1 MEESSQINK
10 NPTNIILILFRYRI
24 IILVSIL
31 ISIFISLIYG
41 FTAPIKY
48 SSNVTVIQNEKI
60 SSSAMPS
67 FSNALGGLAGI
78 PGLGV
83 GADDSK
89 LNIALARMD
98 SRVFSNEL
106 FRNYELY
113 PYLFPDLWN
122 KETNDWI
129 SAAPSNEDV
138 FKEVKKIFS
147 VSSNK
152 LTGIT
157 SVTVIHPDPNFTAFL
172 ANKII
177 EKINFDMR
185 QEEIRDSQRSID
197 YLKEELKSTNLV
209 NIESVFYSLIEQE
222 TQKGMLANV
231 DKDFMF
237 KVIDP
242 AVVPD
247 SRYSPRRSRILLIG
261 TSLGFLTGIFLA
273 LLFNFYQ
280 EERKTLELNK
290 QS

>member
-1 MEESSQINK
+1 MEDSSQINK
-10 NPTNIILILFRYRI
+10 NPTNIIFIFLRYRET
-24 IILVSIL
+24 ILAAIL
-31 ISIFISLIYG
+31 ISVAISLIYG

-48 SSNVTVIQNEKI
+48 SSNVTLVQNEKI
-60 SSSAMPS
+60 SSGSMPS

-78 PGLGV
+78 TGLGV

-106 FRNYELY
+106 FRNYELH

-129 SAAPSNEDV
+129 SAAPSNEDI

-157 SVTVIHPDPNFTAFL
+157 SVTVIHSDPDFTAFL
-172 ANKII
+172 ANKIT
-177 EKINFDMR
+177 EKINSDMR
-185 QEEIRDSQRSID
+185 QEEIMDSKRSID

-222 TQKGMLANV
+222 TQKAMLANV

-242 AVVPD
+242 AVIPD
-247 SRYSPRRSRILLIG
+247 SRYSPRRFRILLIG
-261 TSLGFLTGIFLA
+261 ASLGLFVGIFLA
-273 LLFNFYQ
+273 LFLNFYR
-280 EERKTLELNK
+280 EERKTLE
-290 QS
+290 